1 MNNDEIVKEKLRE
14 YQEVG
19 NVFLDSMT
27 NKKYSYAEIMI
38 IMAMMQSAFNVT
50 LITNFEKEIYFI
62 KR

>member
-27 NKKYSYAEIMI
+27 KKKYSYAEIMI